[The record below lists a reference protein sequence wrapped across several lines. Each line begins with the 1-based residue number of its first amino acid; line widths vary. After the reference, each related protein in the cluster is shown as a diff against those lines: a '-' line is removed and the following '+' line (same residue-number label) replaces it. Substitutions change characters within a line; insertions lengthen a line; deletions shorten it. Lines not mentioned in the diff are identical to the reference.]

1 MVYGI
6 CQAYTHAPY
15 NALTIGYGP
24 SAQICSELTSNSTL
38 STCES
43 FEHSVS
49 AMSEMKTVSNGTN
62 YQTWKLQCRMAL
74 MEDGPWGIV
83 NGSEAAPDLSTD
95 ADKHEKFQTRPC
107 TGINLVVS
115 GALATVF
122 TPKIL

>member
-1 MVYGI
+1 M
-6 CQAYTHAPY
+6 
-15 NALTIGYGP
+15 L
-24 SAQICSELTSNSTL
+24 
-38 STCES
+38 TCES

-74 MEDGPWGIV
+74 MEDGLWGTV
-83 NGSEAAPDLSTD
+83 NGSEAAPDLATD
-95 ADKHEKFQTRPC
+95 ADKFQTRPC